1 MGLGNP
7 YATQAQLAERLG
19 TDDDGTFEG
28 ILDAASRAVESFT
41 RRQFNRLDDDYQ
53 PPSRRYRALD
63 CERCPVD
70 DFWTLDDLVVEVA
83 GTVWAADSVDARPWN
98 APQDGWPYF
107 DLFAVGRSW
116 PQSRRPLI
124 TVTAQW
130 GWETVPAAIVE
141 ATLDVAEMM
150 SLTVTSGQGAIRSE
164 SVAGYSVSFATPS
177 MSALTE
183 NVPPE
188 LVKALP
194 YRRVRFGVA

>member
-1 MGLGNP
+1 MALSDS
-7 YATQAQLAERLG
+7 YASRAQLSARLG
-19 TDDDGTFEG
+19 TEDDGTFEG

-41 RRQFNRLDDDYQ
+41 RRRFNRAEQDEVL
-53 PPSRRYRALD
+53 PRRFRALD

>member
-1 MGLGNP
+1 MALSDS
-7 YATQAQLAERLG
+7 YASRAQLSARLG
-19 TDDDGTFEG
+19 TEDDGTFEG

-41 RRQFNRLDDDYQ
+41 RRRFNRAEQDEVL
-53 PPSRRYRALD
+53 PRRFCSLD

-70 DFWTLDDLVVEVA
+70 DFWTLDGLEVEVS
-83 GTVWAADSVDARPWN
+83 GTVWAEDNLDARPWN